1 MGATTPPAPA
11 PNPPA
16 RPPATFADIA
26 FGPHVHHRLTA
37 RQSPKSRRH
46 LPTPLMGYSV
56 TTFHAIS
63 WRRRLSFSPSGNLAS
78 WLFTGKPTG
87 LRL

>member
-37 RQSPKSRRH
+37 RQSPTSLADTTH
-46 LPTPLMGYSV
+46 GIIGDDLPRDLLEEAVEFLTLGQ
-56 TTFHAIS
+56 
-63 WRRRLSFSPSGNLAS
+63 LSELAVH
-78 WLFTGKPTG
+78 G
-87 LRL
+87 